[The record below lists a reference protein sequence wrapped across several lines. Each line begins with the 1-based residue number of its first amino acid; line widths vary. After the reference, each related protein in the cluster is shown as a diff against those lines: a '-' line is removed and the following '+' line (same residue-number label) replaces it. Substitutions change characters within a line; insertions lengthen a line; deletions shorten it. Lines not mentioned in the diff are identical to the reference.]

1 MTANQRKLAEFEAGN
16 RAAAEIIASNCM
28 KYPPDSLLGHWA
40 ALTLKTRKATL
51 PLRFGESPSTHAGT
65 GVDLRSR
72 GLYLADSITV
82 ENGVCTEGREAAIV
96 RVSGPPLVAAEVGN
110 PADASLSTEDS
121 ISCRHR
127 PQAEAER

>member
-96 RVSGPPLVAAEVGN
+96 RVSGPPLVAAG
-110 PADASLSTEDS
+110 
-121 ISCRHR
+121 CR
-127 PQAEAER
+127 QACGRIVDYGRQYQLRYRLQEAGEN